1 MVLPASAPDAAPAA
15 HAWLD
20 RLSLVL
26 RLAGRSVIVLI
37 DRARPERLGDLVRH
51 LVRERPETEV
61 IIEAP
66 ALLTVPEGSTVVL
79 CVRAIDADWLNQE
92 RPVVQARSLKLVL
105 FSDEA
110 TTLQLA
116 RKAVDFYDWISH
128 SIECPPGPP
137 AFAVR
142 GLRRAV
148 CARTAAIVWGG
159 GSRRD
164 LCRGAP
170 GADA

>member
-1 MVLPASAPDAAPAA
+1 M
-15 HAWLD
+15 
-20 RLSLVL
+20 
-26 RLAGRSVIVLI
+26 
-37 DRARPERLGDLVRH
+37 
-51 LVRERPETEV
+51 
-61 IIEAP
+61 
-66 ALLTVPEGSTVVL
+66 VL

-137 AFAVR
+137 EFAVR
-142 GLRRAV
+142 NLRRAV
-148 CARTAAIVWGG
+148 CARVAAILWTGG
-159 GSRRD
+159 HLEGTFTEALPARKLVRVSAALPCRRSSR
-164 LCRGAP
+164 P
-170 GADA
+170 